1 MENQNQNQPKAQP
14 QYQDEVMVASN
25 PAASLTLTFN
35 LTELPKCGKDNCEG
49 VMIPLMHTTNPKS
62 GVSTVYVAAWA
73 CQVCGNNIMYVAGK
87 IAQQTIIKETD
98 SPM

>member
-1 MENQNQNQPKAQP
+1 MENTVKQGQGQP
-14 QYQDEVMVASN
+14 QYQDEATFALA
-25 PAASLTLTFN
+25 PAASLSLNFN
-35 LTELPKCGKDNCEG
+35 LTELPKCGKEGCEG

-73 CQVCGNNIMYVAGK
+73 CQICGSNIMYVAGK
-87 IAQQTIIKETD
+87 IAQQSIIKETD